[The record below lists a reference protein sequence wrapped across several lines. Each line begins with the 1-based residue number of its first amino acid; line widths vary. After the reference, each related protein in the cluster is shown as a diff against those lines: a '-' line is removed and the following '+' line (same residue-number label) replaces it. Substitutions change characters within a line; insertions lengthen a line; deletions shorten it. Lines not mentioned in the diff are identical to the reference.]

1 MLQAQKRAYFVAQE
15 ALRRE
20 DELKRI
26 SKINEEED
34 EEGDWGEEDGLID
47 NVSADFNCYQL
58 FCAALI
64 GKTRQDKMI
73 CNEKMKVAPP
83 PRLIWTGVQ
92 LPVACLCHCILS
104 PPLHLTNIRASSF
117 LLDQS
122 DLSQNLC
129 GKGVHNLLTLIS
141 EDFFF
146 NQTEIENSLRLE
158 L

>member
-34 EEGDWGEEDGLID
+34 EEEAWGGEDGRGD
-47 NVSADFNCYQL
+47 NVSADLTCYQW
-58 FCAALI
+58 FCAAFI

-83 PRLIWTGVQ
+83 PPTPHLKGC
-92 LPVACLCHCILS
+92 PVACCVSL
-104 PPLHLTNIRASSF
+104 PLHSIPSSSSHQHQG
-117 LLDQS
+117 L
-122 DLSQNLC
+122 
-129 GKGVHNLLTLIS
+129 LIS
-141 EDFFF
+141 TWWIRYQSKPLWQGCQQSFDLIWFQKNFYW
-146 NQTEIENSLRLE
+146 IRLKYWTV
-158 L
+158 